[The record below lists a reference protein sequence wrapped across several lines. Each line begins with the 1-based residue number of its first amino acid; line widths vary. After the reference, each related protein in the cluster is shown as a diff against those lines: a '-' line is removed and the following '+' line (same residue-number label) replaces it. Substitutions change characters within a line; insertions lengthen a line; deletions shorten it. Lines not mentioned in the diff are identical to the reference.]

1 RERAGGGLGSSSGAH
16 PLRVRP
22 RRAAA
27 RLAPEQRQHRGDV
40 ERRAAACI
48 RPRPRLRGAL
58 QLRRRRQP
66 LRRRG
71 ARVRRRQPATAPRQ
85 RGLLLE
91 RGRPALGETSARAF
105 RRRGDALSLER
116 RGPAAHGGAPRWS
129 HGELRLGFAYD
140 PFARRVHKRVEAPPD
155 REGRRAVLDTTRFFW
170 DGQRLV
176 HELTRRSRPDHAGA
190 APRVAATTAA
200 QGDPFAG
207 IASPDPAQSP
217 VEATTPA
224 ASKTELRTYCH
235 EDGSYALVAG
245 KLPDGRWAF
254 YVNDAVGTPE
264 ALVAADGTVLGSLER
279 HAWRMEEAGGLT
291 PFRFPGQ
298 YEDEETGLCYNRY
311 RYYDPELGRF
321 ISADPV
327 GLRGGTNV
335 FSYAPNTV
343 TWSDPLGLTDEHVRT
358 CTSARHS
365 PDQQALRELVDEE
378 THGGRRPLSR
388 DDAET
393 ILDWADE

>member
-1 RERAGGGLGSSSGAH
+1 M
-16 PLRVRP
+16 
-22 RRAAA
+22 
-27 RLAPEQRQHRGDV
+27 
-40 ERRAAACI
+40 
-48 RPRPRLRGAL
+48 
-58 QLRRRRQP
+58 
-66 LRRRG
+66 
-71 ARVRRRQPATAPRQ
+71 
-85 RGLLLE
+85 
-91 RGRPALGETSARAF
+91 
-105 RRRGDALSLER
+105 
-116 RGPAAHGGAPRWS
+116 
-129 HGELRLGFAYD
+129 
-140 PFARRVHKRVEAPPD
+140 HKRVEAPPD

-335 FSYAPNTV
+335 FSYAPNAV
-343 TWSDPLGLTDEHVRT
+343 TWSDPLGLTSERECRRATKQAQRT
-358 CTSARHS
+358 IDDAQQGHIRRS
-365 PDQQALRELVDEE
+365 PDYHGRLDESTEQQILAHPESVFLSEGRSERLVFYREGNVVITE
-378 THGGRRPLSR
+378 TGSRRGQVVTSYGSSGPRGESGASIFGGCPSDPGLPISPADIESGQVPAAGGGTLPPARRLP
-388 DDAET
+388 
-393 ILDWADE
+393 I